1 MNASAEDSL
10 TEQEVLGQMSWV
22 VIVLHPLILLIN
34 PHKRTLTFAAMDTTS
49 SALARTLW
57 LLSIHQDVQEK
68 LRFELREARA
78 EHGDIAYDELVAL
91 PYLDAIC
98 RETLRVW
105 VIYTQKST
113 FLCLKALQVC
123 TCISHNTNVS
133 TYSTVFRV
141 FVSQTH
147 FITGD

>member
-1 MNASAEDSL
+1 
-10 TEQEVLGQMSWV
+10 
-22 VIVLHPLILLIN
+22 
-34 PHKRTLTFAAMDTTS
+34 MDTTS

-105 VIYTQKST
+105 VIYTQKLT
-113 FLCLKALQVC
+113 FLFLKAL
-123 TCISHNTNVS
+123 
-133 TYSTVFRV
+133 
-141 FVSQTH
+141 
-147 FITGD
+147 